1 MTATPQ
7 GKMQRPAETDA
18 AAILERAVLRARRV
32 ILWERVWPALV
43 TCGVAVAL
51 FLIASWAGLWLVLPP
66 VGRIIGVV
74 AFAALLGVSLI
85 PLLRLKR
92 PTRAEALARLDHGSG
107 LLHRPATAIGDT
119 LATKPDDP
127 IGAALWRAHVART
140 IAAARALRAGI
151 PTPGLAA
158 RDPQALRALALV
170 GLVAAFFLAPGSHW
184 SRVRTAFD
192 WRGAVTPQAYRLDA
206 WIDPPAYTG
215 RPPLVLPGLRSDD
228 ANTAQAAAVSVPV
241 GSVLVVRAAGI
252 DTDALKIDGLE
263 EIKPAADAPAPPAEA
278 RAGAAER
285 RFTVARAGSVQFTGP
300 DQRTVS
306 WRIAA
311 IADTKPSIAF
321 AKDPQTGPRN
331 ALVLSY
337 RVEDDYGVK
346 DAQAVFTPTP
356 PERGLFPR
364 PGSPAPVLATPLV
377 AAPDFALTL
386 PQAGAKGGA
395 GQTSK
400 DLVAHPWAG
409 GRVQV
414 TLKVHDE
421 AGNEGVSETR
431 TFRLPARAFSKPI
444 ARALIEERRQLA
456 FDPSTRPRV
465 ESMLAALTL
474 APDQFS
480 IPPAE
485 YLGLRTAYYRL
496 HNARSD
502 DDLRGVVDYLW
513 DVAVLIEDGTLS
525 AAERELRAAQEA
537 LREALQRGAS
547 DEEIKRLAQ
556 DLRQAM
562 EKMMRQLAEEAR
574 RDGGTDARPLDQNTR
589 VIRPQDLQRMV
600 DRIENLARSGSRD
613 AAKQLLDEL
622 QAMMDGLKPG
632 NRQAGR
638 QQGQQQQ
645 SELGAMIQEQ
655 QRLRD
660 RTYREGRPG
669 QQGQQGQQGQRGQ
682 RGQQGQQ
689 GQPGQ
694 DGQEG
699 EGAFGDLQQGQQELR
714 RRLGQMLEQLK
725 RQQQGQ
731 GRGQGQQGQGQQG
744 QGEGEGGDPSGR
756 AGEAF
761 GRAEQAMRDAEGAL
775 GEGNGQ
781 GALDAQ
787 GRALQ
792 ALRQG
797 AQAMAE
803 GQQGDQNGPGPG
815 GTPGESAERTDPL
828 GRPMRTQDYGDDFS
842 VKVPD
847 EVDAQRAR
855 QVLEELRRRLEQTER
870 PQQELDYIERLL
882 RNF

>member
-1 MTATPQ
+1 MTAKPHVKTP
-7 GKMQRPAETDA
+7 RRAETDA
-18 AAILERAVLRARRV
+18 SALLDRAVLRAQRV
-32 ILWERVWPALV
+32 ILWERIWPAAV
-43 TCGVAVAL
+43 TFAVAASL
-51 FLIASWAGLWLVLPP
+51 FLIASWAGVWLVLPP
-66 VGRIIGVV
+66 IGRIIGVLLFA
-74 AFAALLGVSLI
+74 AFALGALWPAVH
-85 PLLRLKR
+85 LRW
-92 PTRAEALARLDHGSG
+92 PTRSEALARLDQASG
-107 LLHRPATAIGDT
+107 LLHRPATAIGDA

-127 IGAALWRAHVART
+127 IGAALWRAHLART

-158 RDPQALRALALV
+158 RDPQAFRALALV
-170 GLVAAFFLAPGSHW
+170 ALVATFFLAPGSHW

-228 ANTAQAAAVSVPV
+228 PTTVQAAAVSVPV

-252 DTDALKIDGLE
+252 ATDALKVEGGLE
-263 EIKPAADAPAPPAEA
+263 EVKPVADAPVQPEP
-278 RAGAAER
+278 RPSAAER
-285 RFTVARAGSVQFTGP
+285 RFTVAKAGSVQFTGP

-306 WRIAA
+306 WRIGA
-311 IADTKPSIAF
+311 IADGKPSIAF

-346 DAQAVFTPTP
+346 DAQAIFAPTP

-377 AAPDFALTL
+377 PAPDFALAL
-386 PQAGAKGGA
+386 PQSGARGGA
-395 GQTSK
+395 GQTTK

-409 GRVQV
+409 ARVQV
-414 TLKVHDE
+414 TLKARDE
-421 AGNEGVSETR
+421 AGNEGVSETK
-431 TFRLPARAFSKPI
+431 TFRLPARAFSKPV
-444 ARALIEERRQLA
+444 ARALIEERRRLA
-456 FDPSTRPRV
+456 LDPSSRTRV
-465 ESMLAALTL
+465 EAMIAGLTL
-474 APDQFS
+474 APDQFA
-480 IPPAE
+480 IPSAE

-496 HNARSD
+496 RNARSD

-513 DVAVLIEDGTLS
+513 EVAVLIEDGTLS

-562 EKMMRQLAEEAR
+562 DKMMRQMAEEAR

-622 QAMMDGLKPG
+622 QAMMDGMKPG

-638 QQGQQQQ
+638 QQGQQQ

-669 QQGQQGQQGQRGQ
+669 QQGQQGQRGQ
-682 RGQQGQQ
+682 RGQQGQPGQ
-689 GQPGQ
+689 GQQGQ
-694 DGQEG
+694 DGQDGEG
-699 EGAFGDLQQGQQELR
+699 GAFGDLQQGQQELR

-731 GRGQGQQGQGQQG
+731 GQQGQGQQG
-744 QGEGEGGDPSGR
+744 QGNQPGSGEGGDPSGR

>member
-7 GKMQRPAETDA
+7 AKTPRPADTDA
-18 AAILERAVLRARRV
+18 TVLLDRAVLRAQRV
-32 ILWERVWPALV
+32 VLWERIWPALV
-43 TCGVAVAL
+43 TVGVAISL

-66 VGRIIGVV
+66 IGRIIGVLL
-74 AFAALLGVSLI
+74 FAALTVASLW
-85 PLLRLKR
+85 PVLRLRR
-92 PTRAEALARLDHGSG
+92 PTRAEALGRLDQASG
-107 LLHRPATAIGDT
+107 LIHRPATAIGDT

-127 IGAALWRAHVART
+127 IGAALWRAHLART

-158 RDPQALRALALV
+158 RDPRAVRALALV
-170 GLVAAFFLAPGSHW
+170 ALVAAFFLAPGSHW

-228 ANTAQAAAVSVPV
+228 PTTTQAAAVSVPV

-252 DTDALKIDGLE
+252 ATDALKIEGGLE
-263 EIKPAADAPAPPAEA
+263 ELKPAADAPPAQPDP
-278 RAGAAER
+278 RQGASER
-285 RFTVARAGSVQFTGP
+285 RFTVAKAGSVQFTGP
-300 DQRTVS
+300 DQHSVS

-311 IADTKPSIAF
+311 IADGKPSIAF

-346 DAQAVFTPTP
+346 EAQAIFAPTP

-377 AAPDFALTL
+377 PPPDFALAL
-386 PQAGAKGGA
+386 PQTGAKGGA
-395 GQTSK
+395 GQTTK
-400 DLVAHPWAG
+400 DLVTHPWAG
-409 GRVQV
+409 ARVQV
-414 TLKVHDE
+414 TLKARDE
-421 AGNEGVSETR
+421 AGNEGVSETK
-431 TFRLPARAFSKPI
+431 TFRLPARAFSKPV
-444 ARALIEERRQLA
+444 ARALIEERRRLA
-456 FDPSTRPRV
+456 LDPSTRTRV
-465 ESMLAALTL
+465 EAMLAGLTL
-474 APDQFS
+474 APDQFA
-480 IPPAE
+480 IPSAE

-496 HNARSD
+496 RNARSD

-547 DEEIKRLAQ
+547 DEEIKRLAK

-562 EKMMRQLAEEAR
+562 DKMMRQLAEEAR

-589 VIRPQDLQRMV
+589 VVRPQDLQRMV

-622 QAMMDGLKPG
+622 QAMMDGMKPG

-669 QQGQQGQQGQRGQ
+669 QQGQQGQRGQ

-689 GQPGQ
+689 GQ
-694 DGQEG
+694 
-699 EGAFGDLQQGQQELR
+699 
-714 RRLGQMLEQLK
+714 
-725 RQQQGQ
+725 QGQ
-731 GRGQGQQGQGQQG
+731 G
-744 QGEGEGGDPSGR
+744 
-756 AGEAF
+756 
-761 GRAEQAMRDAEGAL
+761 
-775 GEGNGQ
+775 
-781 GALDAQ
+781 
-787 GRALQ
+787 
-792 ALRQG
+792 
-797 AQAMAE
+797 
-803 GQQGDQNGPGPG
+803 
-815 GTPGESAERTDPL
+815 
-828 GRPMRTQDYGDDFS
+828 
-842 VKVPD
+842 
-847 EVDAQRAR
+847 
-855 QVLEELRRRLEQTER
+855 
-870 PQQELDYIERLL
+870 
-882 RNF
+882 